1 MVSAKEVFVDY
12 HLIDFI
18 IVIILCI
25 FWYLLQNANPNR
37 LYVPKRDP
45 RCSYPHYDTG
55 MKEATNL
62 IIVIAIPYVVYT
74 ILYVI
79 LKTKGIMNGLIPF
92 DYLFVL
98 IGHFGCLVLGNILG
112 NILKLQVGRPRP
124 DFFDVL
130 GINANSETQQPEH
143 LTNKQ
148 YVECFKSFPS
158 GHTIS
163 ASCGVLFFIIFIS
176 KCVITDQFWIFFLK
190 MCPILYTFYIASMRI
205 TEHRHHFEDV
215 LAGLVIGFLFPIT
228 FFFAASDHVFIAKV
242 KP

>member
-1 MVSAKEVFVDY
+1 MVSAKEVFFDY
-12 HLIDFI
+12 HLLDFI
-18 IVIILCI
+18 VLLILCF
-25 FWYLLQNANPNR
+25 FWQLLQNANPNHMF
-37 LYVPKRDP
+37 VPKCDSRF
-45 RCSYPHYDTG
+45 SYPHYDSG
-55 MKEATNL
+55 IKEFTNL
-62 IIVIAIPYVVYT
+62 LIVIAIPYIAYT

-98 IGHFGCLVLGNILG
+98 IGHAGCIILGNILG
-112 NILKLQVGRPRP
+112 NILKLQIGRPRP

-130 GINANSETQQPEH
+130 GIDANSETQKPEH
-143 LTNKQ
+143 LSIKE
-148 YVECFKSFPS
+148 YLECFKSFPS

-176 KCVITDQFWIFFLK
+176 KAVVTDQFWIYFLK

-215 LAGLVIGFLFPIT
+215 IAGLIIGFLFPIA
-228 FFFAASDHVFIAKV
+228 FFAGASQHIFIDKV
-242 KP
+242 MP